1 MDPMIMQFLPLI
13 GLGAV
18 FYFLIIRPQQQQ
30 RKRHQEMVDN
40 LRRGDEVVTS
50 SGLIGKI
57 VRVQDNELSLELAEN
72 VRVRVLKQTIAEVR
86 NRTEPANDTSDKSD
100 KIVEKN

>member
-1 MDPMIMQFLPLI
+1 MEAALLQFAPFIAI
-13 GLGAV
+13 GLI
-18 FYFLIIRPQQQQ
+18 FYFMIIRPQQQQ

-57 VRVQDNELSLELAEN
+57 VRVQDQELSLELAEG
-72 VRVRVLKQTIAEVR
+72 VRVRVLKQTVAEVR
-86 NRTEPANDTSDKSD
+86 NRTEPANDTSDKTD